1 MDTITHGIIGALLG
15 KAFFAGEP
23 SRAPLSWQEPPRTI
37 GRVAILSCTIGAIF
51 PDVDVFAG
59 PLAHNNLA
67 IMTWHRGITHSVV
80 MLPIWALVLTGLTWW
95 ASQRAR
101 WPAPRKPG

>member
-1 MDTITHGIIGALLG
+1 MDTITHGIVGALLG

-23 SRAPLSWQEPPRTI
+23 SRAPLSWQEPRTI

-59 PLAHNNLA
+59 PVAHNNLA
-67 IMTWHRGITHSVV
+67 IMTWHRSITHAVV
-80 MLPIWALVLTGLTWW
+80 MLPLWALVLTALTWW
-95 ASQRAR
+95 AAR
-101 WPAPRKPG
+101 RVRWR